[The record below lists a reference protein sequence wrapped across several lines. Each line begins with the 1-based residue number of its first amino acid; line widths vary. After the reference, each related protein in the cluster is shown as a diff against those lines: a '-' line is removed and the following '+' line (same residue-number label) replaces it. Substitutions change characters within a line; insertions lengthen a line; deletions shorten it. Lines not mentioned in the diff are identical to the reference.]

1 MTDFLSPETKALLD
15 AEKARKAREQAMD
28 TALFRPILHNGTPT
42 SKAAAE
48 RVQPTAGGKRRAV
61 LVALMFAP
69 KGLTRLELVAETGML
84 ENTCNAR
91 CAEVLKAGWA
101 REDGERDGRKV
112 VHITAAGLAV
122 LDKQEAA

>member
-28 TALFRPILHNGTPT
+28 TALFRPLHNGTPT

-69 KGLTRLELVAETGML
+69 KGLTRLELVAETGFL
-84 ENTCNAR
+84 RDTVNPR
-91 CAEVLKAGWA
+91 VAELLKAGWA
-101 REDGERDGRKV
+101 TEEGERDGQKV
-112 VHITAAGLAV
+112 LHITAAGLAV
-122 LDKQEAA
+122 LDTQEAA